1 MICFRQ
7 MTANHSTSDSAGAD
21 QNGVDLRQSRTD
33 QQAARTGVSL
43 LNFLCFPV
51 SVAMR
56 SQRCVCAD
64 FSRVAAR
71 IERDVE
77 EGGDDNR
84 DQRCGNDRNKLGD
97 ELFE

>member
-1 MICFRQ
+1 
-7 MTANHSTSDSAGAD
+7 
-21 QNGVDLRQSRTD
+21 
-33 QQAARTGVSL
+33 
-43 LNFLCFPV
+43 
-51 SVAMR
+51 MR